1 MVMDMFTFKADLVI
15 WGSIISAASV
25 EWIAKIIEKILG
37 M

>member
-1 MVMDMFTFKADLVI
+1 MDMVTFKADLVV

-37 M
+37 V